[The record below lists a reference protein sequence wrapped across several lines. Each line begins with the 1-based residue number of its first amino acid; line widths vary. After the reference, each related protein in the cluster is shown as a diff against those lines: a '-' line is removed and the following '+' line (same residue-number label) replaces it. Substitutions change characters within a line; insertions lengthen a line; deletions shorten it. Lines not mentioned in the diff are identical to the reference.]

1 MSFVHLP
8 FEMLRLRRFRKF
20 VGQIA
25 AREEALLALT
35 DAEISRKSAELRYRA
50 RAGATPSS
58 LIVDAFSLMR
68 ETCRRIVGLRHY
80 DVQLTAGAALCERSI
95 VEMQTGEGKTL
106 TAGLPLYVFG
116 LYGKGAYL
124 ATSNDYLAAR
134 DADWLRPAFQL
145 LGLTVGTVTTQ
156 TAPSL
161 RKAAYRC
168 DITYGTGKEF
178 GFDFLRDRL
187 AIRAAQESPGR
198 REANAKDEESLQRA
212 PYFMLVDEADSVLL
226 DDACTPLIIS
236 AAPQEVSPVTAARFQ
251 TACEQAPR
259 FEDET
264 HYRYDE
270 RKKQVELTIEG
281 RALVRSYPYPAA
293 TQGVPWTTLYEDVE
307 RAILARRN
315 YRRDRQ
321 YVVAKGEVHIVDEFT
336 GRIAEGR
343 KWRDGLHQ
351 AIEAQENLTIT
362 DDGGQAARVTVQDFF
377 LRFPKLAGMTG
388 TAASAANEF
397 RRIYKSP
404 TVVVPTNK
412 PARRKQLATKVFG
425 TAEEK
430 WTAIVEEIQE
440 LHERGQPVLVGT
452 RSIDRS
458 EVLSH
463 LLRQAGLEHT
473 VLNAR
478 EIAREADIVAAAGE
492 RGRIT
497 VATNMA
503 GRGTDIILGGSP
515 KVLAWRRLS
524 TQYKTEAA
532 VPPEVMKD
540 ALAAAARDLD
550 SERVAIAELGGL
562 HVILTEMHEAAR
574 IDRQFIGRGARQG
587 DPGTFRIYL
596 ALDDELIAEGLGL
609 RAGARYR
616 ERGRRGGRVG
626 GYAGV
631 FRRAQRAVERR
642 LFQVRR
648 TLLYHEHQ
656 RHKIYREMGLDP
668 YVDLTD

>member
-1 MSFVHLP
+1 MSLFSRPLDAW
-8 FEMLRLRRFRKF
+8 RLQRFGRIARRA
-20 VGQIA
+20 GE
-25 AREEALLALT
+25 REAELGELNDGLLAK
-35 DAEISRKSAELRYRA
+35 KSSELRYRA
-50 RAGATPSS
+50 RSGSSPSS
-58 LIVDAFSLMR
+58 LIVEAFALMR
-68 ETCRRIVGLRHY
+68 EACRRTIGLRHY

-116 LYGKGAYL
+116 LFGRGAYL
-124 ATSNDYLAAR
+124 ATSNDYLAER
-134 DADWLRPAFQL
+134 DADYLRPAFRL
-145 LGLTVGTVTTQ
+145 LGLDVGVIKTGLPPKQ
-156 TAPSL
+156 RS
-161 RKAAYRC
+161 AAYRC

-187 AIRAAQESPGR
+187 ALRAAQEQAAR
-198 REANAKDEESLQRA
+198 RDGKPREDETLQRA

-236 AAPQEVSPVTAARFQ
+236 AAPQEVSPVTAARFR
-251 TACEQAPR
+251 TAFAQAPS
-259 FEDET
+259 FQEEV
-264 HYRYDE
+264 HYHYDE
-270 RKKQVELTIEG
+270 RKKQVELTVDG
-281 RALVRSYPYPAA
+281 RTAVRSFRYPST

-315 YRRDRQ
+315 YQRDRQ
-321 YVVAKGEVHIVDEFT
+321 YVVDKGEVHIVDEFT

-351 AIEAQENLTIT
+351 AIEAQEQLTIT

-388 TAASAANEF
+388 TASTAAREF

-412 PARRKQLATKVFG
+412 PPRRSALPTLVFG
-425 TAEEK
+425 NAAEK
-430 WTAIVEEIQE
+430 WAAIVEEIRAM
-440 LHERGQPVLVGT
+440 HEAGRPVLVGT

-458 EVLSH
+458 DILSR
-463 LLRQAGLEHT
+463 LLREASLQHT

-478 EIAREADIVAAAGE
+478 EIAREAEIVSHAGE
-492 RGRIT
+492 AGHVT

-503 GRGTDIILGGSP
+503 GRGTDVKLGDG
-515 KVLAWRRLS
+515 
-524 TQYKTEAA
+524 
-532 VPPEVMKD
+532 
-540 ALAAAARDLD
+540 
-550 SERVAIAELGGL
+550 IAEAGGL

-587 DPGTFRIYL
+587 DPGSYRIFL
-596 ALDDELIAEGLGL
+596 ALDDELLQEGF
-609 RAGARYR
+609 
-616 ERGRRGGRVG
+616 GRRRAASYRRRGEQGGQFH
-626 GYAGV
+626 GYVRV

-642 LFQVRR
+642 LFDVRR
-648 TLLYHEHQ
+648 SLLYREHQ
-656 RHKIYREMGLDP
+656 RHRIYREMGLDP